1 MEASMDRSHES
12 QSPTYVAFKN
22 NVFGQTGDQKSALA
36 EANGHDQQQTIALTD
51 RVNQLRTVNNFAES
65 EYDTNKDGRS
75 MEEEKFNTR
84 GLQDS
89 DEKGIRE
96 LQAALSKKSAIEPI
110 ADTRKIAK
118 GLDTQA
124 QGERN
129 FPINDILARNDNN
142 FAARSQMIIKQA
154 PQIPGDDNSAR
165 LLSEATSTNLDAM
178 KQNNNFMS
186 SENFAPTDL

>member
-1 MEASMDRSHES
+1 MDRGSHES
-12 QSPTYVAFKN
+12 VSPTYVAFKN
-22 NVFGQTGDQKSALA
+22 NVFGQTGDQKSAIA
-36 EANGHDQQQTIALTD
+36 EANAHDQQQTIALTD

-75 MEEEKFNTR
+75 LEEEKF
-84 GLQDS
+84 DS
-89 DEKGIRE
+89 NGQKNADDQGIRE

-110 ADTRKIAK
+110 ADSRKIAK

-142 FAARSQMIIKQA
+142 FAARSQMIIK
-154 PQIPGDDNSAR
+154 
-165 LLSEATSTNLDAM
+165 
-178 KQNNNFMS
+178 
-186 SENFAPTDL
+186 

>member
-1 MEASMDRSHES
+1 
-12 QSPTYVAFKN
+12 
-22 NVFGQTGDQKSALA
+22 
-36 EANGHDQQQTIALTD
+36 
-51 RVNQLRTVNNFAES
+51 
-65 EYDTNKDGRS
+65 

-142 FAARSQMIIKQA
+142 FAARSQMIIK
-154 PQIPGDDNSAR
+154 
-165 LLSEATSTNLDAM
+165 
-178 KQNNNFMS
+178 
-186 SENFAPTDL
+186 